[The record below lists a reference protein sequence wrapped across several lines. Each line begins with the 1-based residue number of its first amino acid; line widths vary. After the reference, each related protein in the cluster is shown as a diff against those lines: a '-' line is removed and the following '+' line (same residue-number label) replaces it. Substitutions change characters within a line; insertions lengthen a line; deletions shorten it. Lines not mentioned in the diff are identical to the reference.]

1 MVVSYDRV
9 SFEERPL
16 RLLIVEQSAGESAA
30 LLDLLRAEFSSAQI
44 LVSRDLTG
52 ATYDGCDAVL
62 ADLSAINGDGIS
74 IVAKIHDTYPDA
86 AIVAL
91 NGPADRVLAIKTIAA
106 GAGDYLAK
114 DSYDAP
120 SMASRIL
127 YAVERL
133 HAQSQGRTHER
144 GRLDDN
150 ESPICAVDSDGELV
164 AINTSWQTFSAANG
178 GKSKACGIGANY
190 LSVCDSATNEQ
201 SGTAAQVAVG
211 LRAVLAGRI
220 QRFELDYECSTPA
233 TKRWFSLRILP
244 QLTGAVISH
253 YEITATKLAH
263 DAPARESLYDS
274 LTELPNRALLSDRLE
289 QVLTER
295 RWSDHLVGV
304 VFLDVD
310 NFEEVANRLGSVA
323 AEALLVEVTK
333 RLSLRVREGDTLA
346 RIADGKF
353 AALWRQLRNTE
364 EAHQISK
371 RFAEAFNAPF
381 TSLGTEVVLTASMGV
396 SVDQWAQ
403 TAEELLVAA
412 GAALQDAKRSGS
424 GLIRVFTSGQSG
436 GAVAERIRSEASLR
450 EAMVRNELVVHYQ
463 PVVNLANGTVVSV
476 EALVRWEHPTEGLLG
491 PDQFIPVAEAS
502 GLIVSLGEWVMRQA
516 CLQSMIWQT
525 QGLSIDMAVNLST
538 RQVASGELIKTLT
551 QVLSDTGMDP
561 KRLVLEV
568 TESAMMGDVEAA
580 AVVFNEIGALGVS
593 LTIDDFGTGYS
604 SFVYLKRYPIRALKV
619 DQSFVAGMGIT
630 LEDNAIVSSI
640 VELAN
645 AVGGHC
651 VAEGIE
657 TDEQFVALR
666 SLGCCYGQGWLFGR
680 AVPAEEVPGLV
691 ARCERDLN
699 RRIPTMMP
707 FGDKRD
713 SLADKRDQAGDQR
726 DSLADKRDQA
736 GDQRDSLADKRDQ
749 AGDQRD
755 SLADKREASAAIEP
769 VEDETVRSA
778 LERLD
783 AARDRKRASLD
794 RLNGTGERILAER
807 DRDAAQLDRLNGT
820 GERILAERDRDAA
833 QLDP

>member
-74 IVAKIHDTYPDA
+74 IVANIHDTYPDA

-726 DSLADKRDQA
+726 DSLADKR
-736 GDQRDSLADKRDQ
+736 
-749 AGDQRD
+749 
-755 SLADKREASAAIEP
+755 EASAAIEP

>member
-1 MVVSYDRV
+1 
-9 SFEERPL
+9 
-16 RLLIVEQSAGESAA
+16 
-30 LLDLLRAEFSSAQI
+30 
-44 LVSRDLTG
+44 
-52 ATYDGCDAVL
+52 
-62 ADLSAINGDGIS
+62 
-74 IVAKIHDTYPDA
+74 
-86 AIVAL
+86 
-91 NGPADRVLAIKTIAA
+91 
-106 GAGDYLAK
+106 
-114 DSYDAP
+114 
-120 SMASRIL
+120 
-127 YAVERL
+127 
-133 HAQSQGRTHER
+133 
-144 GRLDDN
+144 
-150 ESPICAVDSDGELV
+150 
-164 AINTSWQTFSAANG
+164 
-178 GKSKACGIGANY
+178 
-190 LSVCDSATNEQ
+190 
-201 SGTAAQVAVG
+201 
-211 LRAVLAGRI
+211 
-220 QRFELDYECSTPA
+220 
-233 TKRWFSLRILP
+233 
-244 QLTGAVISH
+244 
-253 YEITATKLAH
+253 
-263 DAPARESLYDS
+263 
-274 LTELPNRALLSDRLE
+274 
-289 QVLTER
+289 
-295 RWSDHLVGV
+295 
-304 VFLDVD
+304 
-310 NFEEVANRLGSVA
+310 
-323 AEALLVEVTK
+323 
-333 RLSLRVREGDTLA
+333 
-346 RIADGKF
+346 
-353 AALWRQLRNTE
+353 
-364 EAHQISK
+364 
-371 RFAEAFNAPF
+371 
-381 TSLGTEVVLTASMGV
+381 
-396 SVDQWAQ
+396 
-403 TAEELLVAA
+403 
-412 GAALQDAKRSGS
+412 
-424 GLIRVFTSGQSG
+424 
-436 GAVAERIRSEASLR
+436 
-450 EAMVRNELVVHYQ
+450 
-463 PVVNLANGTVVSV
+463 
-476 EALVRWEHPTEGLLG
+476 
-491 PDQFIPVAEAS
+491 
-502 GLIVSLGEWVMRQA
+502 
-516 CLQSMIWQT
+516 
-525 QGLSIDMAVNLST
+525 MAVNLST

-755 SLADKREASAAIEP
+755 SLADKRDQAGDQRDSLADKREASAAIEP